1 MNIFEILGPVMVGP
15 SSSHTAGAVRIGLI
29 SRKLLGG
36 QPVSASIV
44 LHGSFADTG
53 IGHGTD
59 KALIAGL
66 LGMEPDDM
74 RIPDSFR
81 IADEQGL
88 SYHFISKQIRGAHP
102 NTALLTLTDSQG
114 QSVVVQASSLGG
126 GRILVNRLN
135 GMDVQFSGDKTTLV
149 VQNLDEPGMLADI
162 TCLLSSEKINIAT
175 LQLYRSRRGGYA
187 LTIAETDSPIPD
199 QCLEGLRKLRG
210 ILQVTY
216 LE

>member
-199 QCLEGLRKLRG
+199 QCLEGLRELRG

>member
-162 TCLLSSEKINIAT
+162 TCLLSNEKINIAT
-175 LQLYRSRRGGYA
+175 LQLYRSQRGGYA